1 MGDWEGAACWGRLL
15 NQNFVRMNQTSTI
28 SWSLIWSVYA
38 RSVAAGQA
46 WSLVCGPLPQIESAV

>member
-1 MGDWEGAACWGRLL
+1 VGDWEGAACWGRLL

-38 RSVAAGQA
+38 RSVAAP
-46 WSLVCGPLPQIESAV
+46 LVCGVHCRRLKVQ